1 MNKKRL
7 LCIVLSFAAVCSLF
21 LVDNSVAWFNMKT
34 GVQLSQDLT
43 IPKMDYAFSGE
54 LGSYYYKDKNNEET
68 EFIITDENLI
78 VTEDGQNR
86 VISLVNH
93 SGIDTE
99 VRFRIKYPT
108 PDGTAT
114 YDPEDESCPLAV
126 TLSTDKTWT
135 YADGYYAADF
145 SAAEDEE
152 NGDPFDVI
160 EDIRFIEDD
169 DTFNKD
175 YYLHGGENGDPLSG
189 EVAIT
194 FQAKQKDHV
203 DWSDIWTTSTT
214 P

>member
-43 IPKMDYAFSGE
+43 IPKMDYEFSGE
-54 LGSYYYKDKNNEET
+54 LGSYYADGDA

-114 YDPEDESCPLAV
+114 YDPDDESCPLAV
-126 TLSTDKTWT
+126 TCSADKAWEFEN
-135 YADGYYAADF
+135 GYYTAEF
-145 SAAEDEE
+145 SPAEDEE
-152 NGDPFDVI
+152 NGDHFDVI

-169 DTFNKD
+169 DTFDKD
-175 YYLHGGENGDPLSG
+175 YYLHGGENGAPLSG
-189 EVAIT
+189 EVVIT